1 MPGSILRLLIALCL
15 LAATPLATADSS
27 KSLSF
32 FHTHTG
38 ETLTVRYWTNGAY
51 DPDALET
58 INAFLAD
65 WRDGTRVDMD
75 PELLDALHAIREA
88 AGSEGT
94 FEVISAYR
102 SPQTNEMLRGRS
114 SGVASKSQ
122 HLLGKAI
129 DVRLRG
135 VDTARLRDIALALG
149 LGGVGYYGSS
159 DFIHVDTGRVRRW

>member
-1 MPGSILRLLIALCL
+1 MPGSFIRRFTALCL
-15 LAATPLATADSS
+15 LAATSLATADSGR
-27 KSLSF
+27 SLSF

-38 ETLTVRYWTNGAY
+38 ETLTVRYWSNGAY
-51 DPDALET
+51 DPAALEE
-58 INAFLAD
+58 INTFLAD
-65 WRDGTRVDMD
+65 WRDGERVDMD

-102 SPQTNEMLRGRS
+102 SPQTNEMLRSRS
-114 SGVASKSQ
+114 NGVASKSQ

-135 VDTARLRDIALALG
+135 VDTARLRDVALALG

-159 DFIHVDTGRVRRW
+159 DFIHVDTGRVHRW

>member
-88 AGSEGT
+88 AGSDGT

-102 SPQTNEMLRGRS
+102 SPQTNEMLR
-114 SGVASKSQ
+114 
-122 HLLGKAI
+122 LL
-129 DVRLRG
+129 L
-135 VDTARLRDIALALG
+135 LLL
-149 LGGVGYYGSS
+149 
-159 DFIHVDTGRVRRW
+159 

>member
-1 MPGSILRLLIALCL
+1 MPASILRLFIALCL
-15 LAATPLATADSS
+15 LANAPLVPAESGR
-27 KSLSF
+27 SLSF

-38 ETLTVRYWTNGAY
+38 ETLTVRYWSNGAY
-51 DPDALET
+51 DPAALEE
-58 INAFLAD
+58 INAFLGD

-75 PELLDALHAIREA
+75 PELLDALYAIREA
-88 AGSEGT
+88 TGSNGT

-102 SPQTNEMLRGRS
+102 SPQTNEMLRSRS
-114 SGVASKSQ
+114 NGVASKSQ

-135 VDTARLRDIALALG
+135 VDTTRLRDVALALG
-149 LGGVGYYGSS
+149 LGGVGYYGTS